1 MMQVRPIRARRGE
14 RGEVSWVGLLFL
26 LSIAAAAYLAVAWVP
41 VYVRKQQVEEI
52 VRSQAN
58 SAVKNLDEAYLVAD
72 LARRV
77 RALETVEV
85 EDPDGRRVRVPLID
99 LNPQDITWERNT
111 ETRTLH
117 VAFTY
122 TLEAVYPWIG
132 RTQPYAVD
140 VDITADVALPDWGN
154 K

>member
-1 MMQVRPIRARRGE
+1 MMQVRPIRARRSE

-26 LSIAAAAYLAVAWVP
+26 LVIAAAAYLAVAWGP
-41 VYVRKQQVEEI
+41 VYIRKQQVEEI
-52 VRSQAN
+52 VRGQAN
-58 SAVKNLDEAYLVAD
+58 TAVKNFDDAFLVAD

-77 RALETVEV
+77 RALETVEA
-85 EDPDGRRVRVPLID
+85 EDPSGKRVRVPLID
-99 LNPQDITWERNT
+99 VDPQDITWERDA
-111 ETRTLH
+111 EAHTLH

-140 VDITADVALPDWGN
+140 VDVTADVTIPNWGN